1 MAGHSLLFVRK
12 SELCVKYL
20 LSKKGGYYL
29 GRIMG
34 LDFGAKTTG
43 VALSD
48 PLCTIASP
56 LETIFREKE
65 GKLRP
70 TYRRIAELV
79 RDNEVGLIVVGLP
92 LNMDDSKGER
102 ALKAEAFAEELRHR
116 LEADRLEAEVIMWD
130 ERLSTVS
137 ADEILEEAQVVSS
150 ERKQY
155 IDKIAAALIL
165 EDYMKNGKE

>member
-1 MAGHSLLFVRK
+1 MK
-12 SELCVKYL
+12 
-20 LSKKGGYYL
+20 
-29 GRIMG
+29 RIMG

-48 PLCTIASP
+48 PLQTIASP
-56 LETIFREKE
+56 LETIVREKE

-70 TYRRIAELV
+70 TYRRIVELV
-79 RDNEVGLIVVGLP
+79 RENEVGLIVVGLP

-102 ALKAEAFAEELRHR
+102 ALKAELFADDIRHR
-116 LEADRLEAEVIMWD
+116 LEAERLDAEVVMWD
-130 ERLSTVS
+130 ERLSTVG
-137 ADEILEEAQVVSS
+137 ADEILEEARVVSS

-165 EDYMKNGKE
+165 EDYMKNRKDN

>member
-1 MAGHSLLFVRK
+1 
-12 SELCVKYL
+12 
-20 LSKKGGYYL
+20 
-29 GRIMG
+29 MG

-48 PLCTIASP
+48 PSGTIASP
-56 LETIFREKE
+56 LETIVREKE

-70 TYRRIAELV
+70 TYRRIVELV

-102 ALKAEAFAEELRHR
+102 ALKAEAFAEDIRYR
-116 LEADRLEAEVIMWD
+116 LEAERLEAEVVMWD
-130 ERLSTVS
+130 ERLSTVG
-137 ADEILEEAQVVSS
+137 ADEILEEAGVVSS

-155 IDKIAAALIL
+155 IDKVAAALIL
-165 EDYMKNGKE
+165 EDYMRNGRKDN

>member
-1 MAGHSLLFVRK
+1 MK
-12 SELCVKYL
+12 
-20 LSKKGGYYL
+20 
-29 GRIMG
+29 RIMG

-48 PLCTIASP
+48 PLQTIASP
-56 LETIFREKE
+56 IETIVREKE

-70 TYRRIAELV
+70 TYRRIVELV
-79 RDNEVGLIVVGLP
+79 RENEVGLIVVGLP

-102 ALKAEAFAEELRHR
+102 ALKAELFADDIRHR
-116 LEADRLEAEVIMWD
+116 LEAERLDAEVVMWD
-130 ERLSTVS
+130 ERLSTVG
-137 ADEILEEAQVVSS
+137 ADEILEEARVVSS

-165 EDYMKNGKE
+165 EDYMKNRKDN

>member
-1 MAGHSLLFVRK
+1 MK
-12 SELCVKYL
+12 
-20 LSKKGGYYL
+20 
-29 GRIMG
+29 RIMG

-48 PLCTIASP
+48 PLQTIASP
-56 LETIFREKE
+56 LETIVREKE

-70 TYRRIAELV
+70 TYRRIVELV
-79 RDNEVGLIVVGLP
+79 RENEVGLIVVGLP

-102 ALKAEAFAEELRHR
+102 VLKAELFADDIRHR
-116 LEADRLEAEVIMWD
+116 LEAERLDAEVVMWD
-130 ERLSTVS
+130 ERLSTVG
-137 ADEILEEAQVVSS
+137 ADEILEEARVVSS

-165 EDYMKNGKE
+165 EDYMKNRKDN